1 MMLGPTSQRL
11 YLTHGWKLTS
21 SRRRGLMNDKV
32 RSVRNVQCVYVCI
45 VYVAYNVR
53 VYSHTLYNASS
64 SGGARVDD
72 KELLYTHCTV
82 SEYRVSAHLAFLII
96 CC

>member
-1 MMLGPTSQRL
+1 M
-11 YLTHGWKLTS
+11 
-21 SRRRGLMNDKV
+21 
-32 RSVRNVQCVYVCI
+32 
-45 VYVAYNVR
+45 AYNVR
-53 VYSHTLYNASS
+53 VYSHTLYNANNTSS
-64 SGGARVDD
+64 SGGARVHD